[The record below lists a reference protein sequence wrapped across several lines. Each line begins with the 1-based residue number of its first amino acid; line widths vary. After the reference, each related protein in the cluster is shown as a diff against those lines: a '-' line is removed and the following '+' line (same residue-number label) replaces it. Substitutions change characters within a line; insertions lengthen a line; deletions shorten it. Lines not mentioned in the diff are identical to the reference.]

1 MNTNPL
7 EAYGAWVAEC
17 SEAWPRD
24 ALEWAHREFI
34 DTFAVMVPGAAEAA
48 SHRVF
53 AAVEGW
59 GHGPCTVVGQRTRLA
74 APWAALANGTIAH
87 VLDFDDNFDPPKA
100 HPTAVLGPAILAM
113 AEQERLS
120 GAACLDAY
128 VVGLQILGRVGQGV
142 NPTHRNRGWHA
153 TATLG
158 VIGAA
163 AACARL
169 LKLDREACARAL
181 SIATSMSAGFM
192 SQFGT
197 MMKPVHAGLAA
208 KGGVIA
214 ASLARAGV
222 TASMETLDSP
232 TGMNRLMVGPD
243 FEHLRDTLTHVEHG
257 QNLRFETGSIGEPLL
272 ITEHKFRVKRF
283 PTCGA
288 VHRAMDG
295 VLDLRAEHGFTAA
308 DVVSVDLHMPRV
320 HFNNVM
326 YTDPRDP
333 LQAKFSAEYAVGCV
347 LARGDCT
354 LADFT
359 PEAVMGEDVRSLYP
373 LIHRHPVDKLE
384 GEFPTQVH
392 VTLRDGRRLE
402 AVVDM
407 PLGSKKAPFS
417 DAQYWAKF
425 EACCAGILEGEERAG
440 LRGALERLPE
450 LGEIGEL
457 MQHAAFASATA
468 A

>member
-1 MNTNPL
+1 MSTNPL
-7 EAYGAWVAEC
+7 EAFGAWIAETPD
-17 SEAWPRD
+17 AWPRD
-24 ALEWAHREFI
+24 AREWAHREFI
-34 DTFAVMVPGAAEAA
+34 DVVAVMVPGAVEPAA
-48 SHRVF
+48 DKVF
-53 AAVEGW
+53 AAVSHW
-59 GHGPCTVVGQRTRLA
+59 GEGPCTVFGQTERLA
-74 APWAALANGTIAH
+74 APWAALVNGTIAH

-100 HPTAVLGPAILAM
+100 HPTAVLGPAIFAL

-120 GAACLDAY
+120 GEASIDAY
-128 VVGLQILGRVGQGV
+128 IVGLQILGRVGQGV

-153 TATLG
+153 TATVG

-169 LKLDREACARAL
+169 LKLDAEASARAL

-197 MMKPVHAGLAA
+197 EMKPVHAGLAA
-208 KGGVIA
+208 KGGIMA
-214 ASLARAGV
+214 ATLARAGI
-222 TASMETLDSP
+222 TAGSDTLDGR

-243 FEHLRDTLTHVEHG
+243 YEQLRDTITHIEHG
-257 QNLRFETGSIGEPLL
+257 QNLRFETEHVGEPLL

-288 VHRAMDG
+288 IHRAMDG
-295 VLDLRAEHGFTAA
+295 MLDLMAEHGFTAA
-308 DVVSVDLHMPRV
+308 DVTSVDLHMPRV

-359 PEAVMGEDVRSLYP
+359 PEAVMGEDVRSLFP
-373 LIHRHPVDKLE
+373 IIHRHPVDKLE
-384 GEFPTQVH
+384 GEFPTEVH
-392 VTLRDGRRLE
+392 VTLRDGRQLK
-402 AVVDM
+402 AVIAM
-407 PLGSKKAPFS
+407 PLGSKAAPFS

-425 EACCAGILEGEERAG
+425 EACCAGVLGPDQTAD
-440 LRGALERLPE
+440 LRDALERLPE
-450 LGEIGEL
+450 LSDIGEL
-457 MQHAAFASATA
+457 LRHARFTAVASA
-468 A
+468 